1 MNRGW
6 VPVGVD
12 RNKIPNLNFTKGG
25 ATIYGVLKKA
35 PRTGILL
42 ADNQAEKLNEN
53 ITRFQKI
60 DTYEL
65 TRLIKLNKIKKFA
78 NNPFLYPIFP
88 YVIRL
93 SPESEHGYIRNW
105 ESRNSGENIHI
116 GYAYQWFAFAAT
128 LFVIYLV
135 LNIKRQEQRKLL
147 EGEAL
152 NKHNL
157 KSEVNKKNSLLTNL
171 KKNCLVIF
179 AGKTF
184 DVYKPTIPFVV
195 K

>member
-1 MNRGW
+1 MNCKNISKKILYWYDNNKRFLPW
-6 VPVGVD
+6 RKKVSNIKREYYTLVSEFMLQQTQVKTVIPYFVNFI
-12 RNKIPNLNFTKGG
+12 NKIPNLNFTKGR

-135 LNIKRQEQRKLL
+135 LNIKRQD
-147 EGEAL
+147 
-152 NKHNL
+152 H
-157 KSEVNKKNSLLTNL
+157 KNE
-171 KKNCLVIF
+171 
-179 AGKTF
+179 
-184 DVYKPTIPFVV
+184 
-195 K
+195 